1 MQSAAVL
8 LLVLCSALP
17 LNAQTPGTCCQVK
30 IVKDS
35 PGNTLDGTYTFKK
48 EGTNL
53 DPVCVDG
60 CIYTRDTGPATDE
73 YCFQRSDA
81 GATIEDKC
89 DATPAGPGT
98 PPAAGPATTPAAG
111 PSTQAGPMTTA
122 SSAQLREQA
131 EAAARVVETNNAQI
145 AENNVAVEQAEA
157 STSTIANIQAQ
168 LNAGV
173 TTPAVVGRQQV
184 REKRQAAT
192 NPPPT
197 VKPVAKPDNCD
208 DFKDIF
214 DKLLDEAV
222 KVSADNIDQIEAY
235 SNALKDVKVKVICS
249 TTEIEAV
256 QKATSAKAEEAKTK
270 TEEFVGKIEKEN
282 TKLKKEVND
291 ALDIQNSVNKQLV
304 AREEPTVP
312 IQASTYK
319 PEPPKETQAATEPPQ
334 GTQAGTVPPENP
346 VSIPSEGTPAGTV
359 PPENSVSIPS
369 EGTPA
374 GTVPENPVST
384 PKEAPATPQE
394 TPAPTQPPPKIST
407 VPPAR
412 GLFFGRNKRS
422 RGSIF

>member
-35 PGNTLDGTYTFKK
+35 PGGTLDGTYTFKK

-60 CIYTRDTGPATDE
+60 CIYTRDTAPTDE
-73 YCFQRSDA
+73 YCFMRSDA

-98 PPAAGPATTPAAG
+98 PPAGPATTPA
-111 PSTQAGPMTTA
+111 AGPMTTA
-122 SSAQLREQA
+122 SSAQLREQG
-131 EAAARVVETNNAQI
+131 EAAARVVATNNAQI
-145 AENNVAVEQAEA
+145 AENDQTVAQANA

-173 TTPAVVGRQQV
+173 TTPAGVGRQQV

-222 KVSADNIDQIEAY
+222 KVSDDNIEQIKVY
-235 SNALKDVKVKVICS
+235 SDALKGIVVKDICD
-249 TTEIEAV
+249 TAEIAAV
-256 QKATSAKAEEAKTK
+256 AKDTNAKAEEAKTK

-282 TKLKKEVND
+282 IQLKEEVNENL
-291 ALDIQNSVNKQLV
+291 AIQNNVNEQLV

-319 PEPPKETQAATEPPQ
+319 PEPPKETQVATEPPQ
-334 GTQAGTVPPENP
+334 GTPDGTVPPENP
-346 VSIPSEGTPAGTV
+346 VSIPSDGTLAGTV
-359 PPENSVSIPS
+359 PPENPVTIPK
-369 EGTPA
+369 ETPA
-374 GTVPENPVST
+374 SPKETPAT
-384 PKEAPATPQE
+384 PKETPTAPQE
-394 TPAPTQPPPKIST
+394 TP
-407 VPPAR
+407 
-412 GLFFGRNKRS
+412 G
-422 RGSIF
+422 

>member
-98 PPAAGPATTPAAG
+98 PPAAGPATPPAAGPATPPAAG

-173 TTPAVVGRQQV
+173 TAPAAGGRQQV

-197 VKPVAKPDNCD
+197 VKPVAKPGTCD
-208 DFKDIF
+208 EFKTTF
-214 DKLLDEAV
+214 NELLDLAV
-222 KVSADNIDQIEAY
+222 KVSDENIDQIEAY
-235 SNALKDVKVKVICS
+235 SNALKDVVVKVICS
-249 TTEIEAV
+249 PTEIAAV
-256 QKATSAKAEEAKTK
+256 AQETSAAIS
-270 TEEFVGKIEKEN
+270 VGLQMTFTTTSFSAFE
-282 TKLKKEVND
+282 
-291 ALDIQNSVNKQLV
+291 
-304 AREEPTVP
+304 
-312 IQASTYK
+312 
-319 PEPPKETQAATEPPQ
+319 
-334 GTQAGTVPPENP
+334 
-346 VSIPSEGTPAGTV
+346 
-359 PPENSVSIPS
+359 
-369 EGTPA
+369 
-374 GTVPENPVST
+374 
-384 PKEAPATPQE
+384 
-394 TPAPTQPPPKIST
+394 
-407 VPPAR
+407 
-412 GLFFGRNKRS
+412 
-422 RGSIF
+422 